1 MPPDWLSLD
10 WLRANPIV
18 AVGAGVVALLLLLR
32 VGALAMRLLVL
43 GIVVAA
49 AVFAYRQMA

>member
-1 MPPDWLSLD
+1 MDWLSLD

-18 AVGAGVVALLLLLR
+18 AVGVAVVALFVLLR
-32 VGALAMRLLVL
+32 VGALAVRLLML

-49 AVFAYRQMA
+49 AAFAYSQMT